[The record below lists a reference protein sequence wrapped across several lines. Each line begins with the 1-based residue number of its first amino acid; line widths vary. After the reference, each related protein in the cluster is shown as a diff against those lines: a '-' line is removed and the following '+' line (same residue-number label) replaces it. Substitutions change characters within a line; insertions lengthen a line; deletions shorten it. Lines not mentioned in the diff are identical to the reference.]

1 MKHLVISL
9 LLAGGLTALSTM
21 DANAVVCARGVVR
34 AGVEPR
40 SLHDLLSVRL
50 PALLLS
56 RRGGSLFA
64 AGSTDNPATR
74 QLNNMPCYQRL
85 IGSQGRTAPY

>member
-1 MKHLVISL
+1 MKHMIISL
-9 LLAGGLTALSTM
+9 LLAGGFTALAQWKQAPSS
-21 DANAVVCARGVVR
+21 ALVAWFAQAASPPVG
-34 AGVEPR
+34 PR
-40 SLHDLLSVRL
+40 SLHGLLSVRL

-74 QLNNMPCYQRL
+74 L
-85 IGSQGRTAPY
+85 A